1 MKDSQHSSQPMLN
14 SGLRY
19 SLSPSSAA
27 AVCLLVGVW
36 LGNQLPQRP
45 DMFLAIA
52 AVWISSAAVLTKL
65 ESPSKISLC
74 LLLAMLMLGIC
85 NWQFRQPPKRHTS
98 IRNFCNDDHGFVRLR
113 GRITTVPVVH
123 EAPADEFSLRR
134 DSPPQTRFRLD
145 VIGLITNAAEQAV
158 SGICQIYVSG
168 DAVGA
173 VAAHEALSQG
183 DEVLMTGRLTWPKP
197 PGNPGEF
204 DFPRYLDQQRIS
216 GQLFVVDP
224 AAIQMIAKGSR
235 WNPQRW
241 ISFLRHD
248 ARNTILN
255 NVHPN
260 VQGIA
265 LALLLGN
272 RHQLPT
278 ELEQSF
284 VASGTMHLLAISGLH
299 VGILCLFLLRLANL
313 LMAPRNFA
321 LIMTMATCVVYAMV
335 TDLRPSVV
343 RATVFF
349 IVFAVGELSGRKSTI
364 VNLLAI
370 TVVVM
375 LMADP
380 YLAFD
385 TGAWLSFL
393 AVAAL
398 GRVSALANQD
408 EVNPEAPPDAL
419 TRWEQWRQVI
429 GELRS
434 KAALR
439 YKQTLYVLA
448 ATTPLV
454 AAAFH
459 VISPVSLIVNV
470 LLIPFTFVCLCA
482 GFVTLISGYLLPL
495 AAGVPGTIFSW
506 TLGTMMATVQASA
519 AMPGGHL
526 YVADV
531 PAWFIP
537 AYYGLLITLIYS
549 RDTALSHVSR
559 VGLLTL
565 VSVAFFWCTSAPTTA
580 GMQVTV
586 LDIGHGSA
594 AVVEFEGKV
603 VLVDAGSLSRSERT
617 TDVVCRFLWNRG
629 YHQVNAIVIS
639 HADMDH
645 YNAVPGILE
654 RMPVA
659 QIITSQQF
667 VAAAAPSVQTLVHLA
682 KERDIPVIIATNGD
696 DCVMDKASL
705 QILQADFAK
714 LPANASDN
722 EKSLVTSISYR
733 GRRIVLPG
741 DIEGEGLTQLMPELK
756 SADLLVSP
764 HHGSIDSNT
773 SELAKTI
780 QPEYVAVSARNDLHR
795 GVLENVYSEARTV
808 RYTSE
813 AGAIVTNIWASGQ
826 FDVTPFRTNS
836 TRQPER

>member
-1 MKDSQHSSQPMLN
+1 MKESQHPNQPTLT
-14 SGLRY
+14 SELRC

-27 AVCLLVGVW
+27 ALCLLIGVW
-36 LGNQLPQRP
+36 LGTQLPQRP
-45 DMFLAIA
+45 DVFLTIT
-52 AVWISSAAVLTKL
+52 AVWIISAAVITKTH
-65 ESPSKISLC
+65 SPRKTGFC
-74 LLLAMLMLGIC
+74 LLLAMLVLGVC
-85 NWQFRQPPKRHTS
+85 NWQFRQPPGRHTS
-98 IRNFCNDDHGFVRLR
+98 IREFCNDDGGFIRLR

-134 DSPPQTRFRLD
+134 DSPPQTRFRVD
-145 VIGLITNAAEQAV
+145 VIGLIADEAEQPV

-173 VAAHEALSQG
+173 VAAHKALSQG
-183 DEVLMTGRLTWPKP
+183 DEVLMTGRLTWPKS

-204 DFPRYLDQQRIS
+204 DFPGYLDKQRIA

-224 AAIQMIAKGSR
+224 AAIDMIAKASR

-255 NVHPN
+255 NVHPK

-284 VASGTMHLLAISGLH
+284 VSSGTMHLLAISGLH

-321 LIMTMATCVVYAMV
+321 LIMTMATCVIYAMV

-380 YLAFD
+380 NLAFD

-398 GRVSALANQD
+398 GRVSALANRD

-419 TRWEQWRQVI
+419 TRWEQWRQVLD
-429 GELRS
+429 ELRS
-434 KAALR
+434 RAALR

-482 GFVTLISGYLLPL
+482 GFVTLICGYLLPL
-495 AAGVPGTIFSW
+495 AAAFFGTIFSW
-506 TLGTMMATVQASA
+506 SLGAMMATVQTSA
-519 AMPGGHL
+519 AMPAGHL
-526 YVADV
+526 YVANV
-531 PAWFIP
+531 PAWFVP
-537 AYYGLLITLIYS
+537 AYYSLLITLIYS
-549 RDTALSHVSR
+549 RSKAVIHVSR
-559 VGLLTL
+559 VGLLIC
-565 VSVAFFWCTSAPTTA
+565 VSVAFFWCTSVPTTD
-580 GMQVTV
+580 GMRVTV

-594 AVVEFEGKV
+594 AVVEFDDKV

-617 TDVVCRFLWNRG
+617 TDVVCRFLWDQG
-629 YHQVNAIVIS
+629 HHQLNAIVIS

-667 VAAAAPSVQTLVHLA
+667 VEADAPSVQTVIHLA
-682 KERDIPVIIATNGD
+682 KERCIPVLIATTGD
-696 DCVMDKASL
+696 TCLMDKASL
-705 QILQADFAK
+705 QIHQANVAR
-714 LPANASDN
+714 LPVNASDN

-741 DIEGEGLTQLMPELK
+741 DIEGEGLNQLMPHLEP
-756 SADLLVSP
+756 ADLLVSP
-764 HHGSIDSNT
+764 HHGSMNSNT
-773 SELAKTI
+773 PELAATI
-780 QPEYVAVSARNDLHR
+780 QPEHVAVSARHVSHR
-795 GVLENVYSEARTV
+795 GVLENVYPEARTV
-808 RYTSE
+808 QYTSE
-813 AGAIVTNIWASGQ
+813 VGAIVASIGASGQ
-826 FDVTPFRTNS
+826 FDVTPFRTAS
-836 TRQPER
+836 TQDSQQ